1 MLEYAAKF
9 ANIRIMKTIFKL
21 LPVLCFAF
29 MLCGCASLNVMYTP
43 TNNVNTALLTKTPP
57 QDIQIF
63 VTSRPDYPY
72 VELGTLTIRSGVMYA
87 DMATI
92 YEQFRQK
99 ASQIGAC
106 AIIIMGTSTDIY
118 TMPAVT
124 YDYFGN
130 AIFYDRVNQAYIYRA
145 VAIAKN
151 NAKINIK

>member
-1 MLEYAAKF
+1 
-9 ANIRIMKTIFKL
+9 MKAIFGIL
-21 LPVLCFAF
+21 QALTLAYILCS
-29 MLCGCASLNVMYTP
+29 CASYNVVYTP
-43 TNNVNTALLTKTPP
+43 TNNVNTALLAKTAP

-63 VTSRPDYPY
+63 ETSRPNYPY

-87 DMATI
+87 DMSAI

-106 AIIIMGTSTDIY
+106 AIIVMGTASDIY
-118 TMPAVT
+118 TMPAIT

-130 AIFYDRVNQAYIYRA
+130 PIFYDRVNQAYIYRA

-151 NAKINIK
+151 TSKIDIK